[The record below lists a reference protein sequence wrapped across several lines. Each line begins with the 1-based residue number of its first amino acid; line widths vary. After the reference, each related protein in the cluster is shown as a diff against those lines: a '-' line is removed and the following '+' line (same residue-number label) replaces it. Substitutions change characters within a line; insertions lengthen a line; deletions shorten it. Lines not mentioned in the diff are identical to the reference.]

1 MLRSTDFATS
11 ALAEMLARQP
21 MSPGKLQ
28 FAWRAAVGPAL
39 ARAATLD
46 WREGRVVVHMSSPGW
61 TREIQRSRPMILDR
75 PRMLLGKDAV
85 KRREGIDRGPSGIV
99 SDGARPSRTC

>member
-1 MLRSTDFATS
+1 
-11 ALAEMLARQP
+11 MLAKQP

-46 WREGRVVVHMSSPGW
+46 WRDGRIVVHMSSPEW
-61 TREIQRSRPMILDR
+61 TREIQRSKPMILER
-75 PRMLLGKDAV
+75 LRMLLGNEAA
-85 KRREGIDRGPSGIV
+85 KRLDVI
-99 SDGARPSRTC
+99 

>member
-1 MLRSTDFATS
+1 MQRAPDFSTAV
-11 ALAEMLARQP
+11 LAEMLAKQP

-46 WREGRVVVHMSSPGW
+46 WRDGRIVVHMSSPEW
-61 TREIQRSRPMILDR
+61 TREIQRMRPMILQR
-75 PRMLLGKDAV
+75 LRLLLGNDV
-85 KRREGIDRGPSGIV
+85 KRLDCI
-99 SDGARPSRTC
+99 

>member
-11 ALAEMLARQP
+11 VLANILERQP

-39 ARAATLD
+39 ARAASLD
-46 WREGRVVVHMSSPGW
+46 WHDGHVIVQMSSDEW
-61 TREIQRSRPMILDR
+61 TREIRRSKPMILER
-75 PRMLLGKDAV
+75 LRLLLGNEV
-85 KRREGIDRGPSGIV
+85 KRLDIRAPH
-99 SDGARPSRTC
+99 A